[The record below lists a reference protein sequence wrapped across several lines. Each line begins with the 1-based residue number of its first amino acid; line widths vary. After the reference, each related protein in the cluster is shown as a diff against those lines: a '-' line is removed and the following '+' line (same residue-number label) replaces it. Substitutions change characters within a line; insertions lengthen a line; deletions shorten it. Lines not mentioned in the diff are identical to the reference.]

1 MAFKLALQCINS
13 KTVPTTQGDTE
24 TTQLKRTENEHCCK
38 LIQQCCQVTL
48 YLLCIG
54 VSFTVNSVRAEVT
67 RKNKRWD
74 NKGKKRKRYDNF
86 IIFTVVAIATVLE
99 FRWRGWKVKD
109 CTVSS
114 EGTAIKSCPFM
125 WLRNVWEGERLG
137 FSVSFCWIFLSLF
150 LYHSWELSGVFYK
163 YVPQADVYRK
173 YCWWGFLP
181 YLSAFLLNCNLK

>member
-74 NKGKKRKRYDNF
+74 NKRKKTYKIWQFHY
-86 IIFTVVAIATVLE
+86 L
-99 FRWRGWKVKD
+99 
-109 CTVSS
+109 
-114 EGTAIKSCPFM
+114 
-125 WLRNVWEGERLG
+125 
-137 FSVSFCWIFLSLF
+137 
-150 LYHSWELSGVFYK
+150 HSGCNCYCSGVQVTRLKGYRLHCKFGRNSHKKLSFYVAQK
-163 YVPQADVYRK
+163 CLGRWEA
-173 YCWWGFLP
+173 GFLCQ
-181 YLSAFLLNCNLK
+181 FLLQLNFSFPFPLPQLGTFRSFL